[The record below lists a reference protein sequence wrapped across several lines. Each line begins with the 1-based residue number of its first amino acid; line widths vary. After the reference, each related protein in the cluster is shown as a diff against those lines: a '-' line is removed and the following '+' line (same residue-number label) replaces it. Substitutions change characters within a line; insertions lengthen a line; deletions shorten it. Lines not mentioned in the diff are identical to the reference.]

1 MCDGRGAVTAKAP
14 DWTSALVA
22 DLPRGRLT
30 LTTSQ
35 EARVVALP
43 GALLSALIVA
53 GGPGAV
59 AAADALGDALGD
71 DARAFLA
78 GADDP
83 TPEQTAHALSLALS
97 LRGLGTACF
106 ERWGEALLLILRDP
120 PAEGMGAFV
129 ARAGARAVSAVTGI
143 DAEGAV
149 LGAEAEEVSVLLASP
164 ETAQAARGLVAGGS
178 SRAAVLARLHG
189 G

>member
-1 MCDGRGAVTAKAP
+1 VTAKVP

-43 GALLSALIVA
+43 GALLGALVA
-53 GGPGAV
+53 VGGPAV
-59 AAADALGDALGD
+59 EAAADALGDALAGD
-71 DARAFLA
+71 VKAFLD

-83 TPEQTAHALSLALS
+83 GPEAFAHALSLALG
-97 LRGLGTACF
+97 LRGLGTGRF
-106 ERWGEALLLILRDP
+106 ERWGDALLLVLRDP
-120 PAEGMGAFV
+120 PAGGLGALV
-129 ARAGARAVSAVTGI
+129 ARSAARAVSTVTGVA
-143 DAEGAV
+143 AEGAV
-149 LGAEAEEVSVLLASP
+149 IAADGDALSVLLASA
-164 ETAQAARGLVAGGS
+164 ETAAAARAMVSAGLG
-178 SRAAVLARLHG
+178 RAAVLARLHG